1 MLNEKRNEN
10 LFVLVPGVLGTTGA
24 LLVLAADIVYNIY
37 GGKEVGKGLYLSTY
51 FGVFLFPLWW
61 GGIFVIY
68 QGLKPAGRMW
78 SLYPCL
84 IFAFLVSTI
93 NVFLHSSYPYFA
105 VIHEVQGTAT
115 SPNFEVLQRAESMM
129 RGYVNPIYFAQSI
142 IELILAVWLTIP
154 IVTGKSLFPRWMAAL
169 IPIYPMAG
177 LFLLGLLI
185 PGLFEAGE
193 PFIASGSMCL
203 VFLAATKVV
212 HNRFQITRYKLYERK
227 A

>member
-1 MLNEKRNEN
+1 MLDEKRYEN
-10 LFVLVPGVLGTTGA
+10 SSVLVPGVLGTIGA
-24 LLVLAADIVYNIY
+24 LLILAADIVYNIY
-37 GGKEVGKGLYLSTY
+37 GGKEVGKGLYISTY

-61 GGIFVIY
+61 EGIFVIY

-84 IFAFLVSTI
+84 IFAFLVSTV
-93 NVFLHSSYPYFA
+93 NVLLHSSYPYFA
-105 VIHEVQGTAT
+105 VMHEVQGTAT
-115 SPNFEVLQRAESMM
+115 SSTFEVLQRAESMM
-129 RGYVNPIYFAQSI
+129 RGYVKPIYFAQSI
-142 IELILAVWLTIP
+142 IELIIAVWITIP
-154 IVTGKSLFPRWMAAL
+154 ILTGKSLFPRWMAVL

-185 PGLFEAGE
+185 PDLFKAGE

-212 HNRFQITRYKLYERK
+212 HNRFQITRYRMYEK
-227 A
+227 EA